1 MKKKYEA
8 LRMSLKDI
16 IIYDVWN
23 LGEERVGKD
32 GSNSF
37 YFVILLFFKCVVKDE
52 NVYG

>member
-1 MKKKYEA
+1 MTGDDYA
-8 LRMSLKDI
+8 I
-16 IIYDVWN
+16 V
-23 LGEERVGKD
+23 EERVGKD